1 MENTFWYHFWS
12 SAPIASAVL
21 LAIGTLLYQRCREL
35 SESRKQDERIRDAAL
50 RTLYFE
56 VWLNC
61 AWAKSFLE
69 VGEKATQ
76 TRTITKQL
84 MHRPSDSAWKS
95 AQRDLPRLGLP
106 GEAYISLYLAYHNLA
121 AVRFW
126 ADSIYEWTG
135 TAPDE
140 VTVGR
145 QSESR
150 KVATIAVKRH
160 AEAIRE
166 LERWAKQLNV
176 DLVES
181 AGFKSYAKVMGIQA
195 GTATAAEQ

>member
-1 MENTFWYHFWS
+1 M
-12 SAPIASAVL
+12 AIAIEV
-21 LAIGTLLYQRCREL
+21 YQRIRVRG
-35 SESRKQDERIRDAAL
+35 ESRKQDDGIRKAAL
-50 RTLYFE
+50 GTLYFE

-61 AWAKSFLE
+61 AWANSFME
-69 VGEKATQ
+69 VGEKAAQTQ
-76 TRTITKQL
+76 TPTKQL

-121 AVRFW
+121 AVTFW

-135 TAPDE
+135 RAPDE
-140 VTVGR
+140 VTVFR

-150 KVATIAVKRH
+150 KIATIAVKRH

-166 LERWAKQLNV
+166 LQQWAKQLNV
-176 DLVES
+176 DLEES
-181 AGFKSYAKVMGIQA
+181 AGFKSYAKAMGLKS
-195 GTATAAEQ
+195 GTAATAEQ